1 MQCWQTIISY
11 TLLFFSALNE
21 LSNRNGEKIW
31 DRIWFLCLFIIL
43 LLLLLL
49 SLTLVIVINQTC
61 VTHPLYDDY
70 VNTPPYNL
78 IVRHNGLNVPISS
91 LLMPKT
97 LPYYVAFDSEIMQ
110 KSIILWDYIDRS
122 AAILTFWW
130 YHQIVRTKWWI
141 T

>member
-49 SLTLVIVINQTC
+49 LSLTLVIVINQTC
-61 VTHPLYDDY
+61 VSHPSYKDY

-110 KSIILWDYIDRS
+110 KSIILWDYS
-122 AAILTFWW
+122 YAILH
-130 YHQIVRTKWWI
+130 YI
-141 T
+141 TNICICI